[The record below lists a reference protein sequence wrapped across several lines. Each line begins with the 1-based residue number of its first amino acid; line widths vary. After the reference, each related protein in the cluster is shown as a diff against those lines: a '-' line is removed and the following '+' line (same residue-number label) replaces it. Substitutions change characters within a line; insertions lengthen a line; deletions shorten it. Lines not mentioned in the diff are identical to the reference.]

1 MNLCNH
7 ITLHPDSIIYEHGM
21 FREEIAIDQI
31 AEIAVITTDEGPFV
45 DDVFLVLSGDD
56 KEIKIPQDAENFEA
70 MFDVFKKFEGFNYE
84 AFIEAMS
91 STENAKFVCWKH
103 ADKPEGSSEAPRS
116 EVEG

>member
-21 FREEIAIDQI
+21 FREEIAPDQI
-31 AEIAVITTDEGPFV
+31 IEIAVVTTDEGPFV

-56 KEIKIPQDAENFEA
+56 KEIKIPQEAENFEA
-70 MFDVFKKFEGFNYE
+70 LFDVFKKFEGFNYE

-91 STENAKFVCWKH
+91 STENAKFVCWKR
-103 ADKPEGSSEAPRS
+103 ANKPEGSRGASRSEA
-116 EVEG
+116 